1 VKYTHK
7 FEGAANDIFIQVG
20 EQRET
25 RERGKQREQ
34 REQRER
40 RERRR
45 ERRMQFTSIDRGHVE
60 TYTERQR

>member
-1 VKYTHK
+1 MKYTHK

-25 RERGKQREQ
+25 GERGKQ

-45 ERRMQFTSIDRGHVE
+45 ERRVQFTSIDRGHVE